1 MRNCFKKG
9 KMFRFR
15 VLRGDYL
22 ILAPPPE
29 YAISGGW
36 ALRGAP
42 PQGALLA
49 PYQRHDGVP
58 GRAGDDGGGRRQ
70 LAATLGRIYPYRAA
84 KQQAPGVAAADG
96 KEIPG
101 QAGDDEQVGNDEIPG
116 QAGDDDIQPG

>member
-1 MRNCFKKG
+1 MP
-9 KMFRFR
+9 
-15 VLRGDYL
+15 RGDYP

-29 YAISGGW
+29 YAVSGGW

-42 PQGALLA
+42 PKGLSSRPAKGTTGSL
-49 PYQRHDGVP
+49 VE
-58 GRAGDDGGGRRQ
+58 AGDDGGGRRQ